1 MNTSVVYTSI
11 FGQYDRLIDP
21 IVSSN
26 DIDYICFTDS
36 PGLTSDIWQ
45 IRIFEPCFP
54 GDMVRS
60 ARLHKICPHRFL
72 SEYEY
77 SLYIDGNMR
86 LRQVPDVVALL
97 NGGTL
102 AMERHR
108 KRKCLYAEAEVC
120 KERGL
125 DDPTVID
132 RQTNAYRKEGFPRNA
147 GFYASYMIARRH
159 NDGELRILSEKWW
172 AHVCLYSRRDQISLP
187 VCLSGTIEHIPADT
201 RRRLVTIMGHHG
213 KG

>member
-11 FGQYDRLIDP
+11 FGRYDGLIEP
-21 IVSSN
+21 IVHSD
-26 DIDYICFTDS
+26 DIDYVCFTDN
-36 PGLTSDIWQ
+36 PDFVSDVWQ
-45 IRIFEPCFP
+45 IQVFEPYFS

-72 SEYEY
+72 SQYEF

-86 LRQVPDVVALL
+86 LRQIPDVVAML
-97 NGGTL
+97 NGKTL

-125 DDPTVID
+125 DDLVIID
-132 RQTNAYRKEGFPRNA
+132 RQIDAYRREGFPENA
-147 GFYASYMIARRH
+147 GLRASYMIGRKHNARS
-159 NDGELRILSEKWW
+159 LIPLSEKWW

-187 VCLSGTIEHIPADT
+187 LVLGKYPIENIPANI
-201 RRRLVTIMGHHG
+201 RRRLVTIMGHFRR
-213 KG
+213 